1 MGKAHQQQQK
11 AQAVRKKLEKKP
23 AAAPWAAVAVQRE
36 PKPEP
41 AANPK
46 ALKNPAAASHDGGR
60 LAQAQG
66 PQALSA
72 AQPAQNLRRAGF
84 QRQRTLSS
92 LSVSAATSAAPE
104 EVAAAEGTSTEVTSE
119 VLPLGRPGNL
129 TDASQSEHGSLSQET
144 LVWGSP

>member
-1 MGKAHQQQQK
+1 MGKAQQQQQQQK
-11 AQAVRKKLEKKP
+11 AQAVRKKLKKKP

-104 EVAAAEGTSTEVTSE
+104 EVAAAKGTST
-119 VLPLGRPGNL
+119 GNL